1 MNFSIGLTMS
11 KWCQADPRPTIKYS
25 SCLDLT
31 KNNFARSKIQR
42 YCKWCLYC
50 CSLLWEKRT
59 RLATMQDYF
68 AKVNVLTE
76 NFAFGS
82 SKLEQRKGQVNFLPR
97 TRNPI
102 VSQSALI
109 TFVGSYVIT
118 AAYKLTSQ
126 IFFCLGQKI
135 QNLYNFCQILAC

>member
-1 MNFSIGLTMS
+1 
-11 KWCQADPRPTIKYS
+11 
-25 SCLDLT
+25 
-31 KNNFARSKIQR
+31 
-42 YCKWCLYC
+42 
-50 CSLLWEKRT
+50 
-59 RLATMQDYF
+59 MQDYF

-109 TFVGSYVIT
+109 TFVCDHSCLQ
-118 AAYKLTSQ
+118 AYFTE
-126 IFFCLGQKI
+126 IFCHGQEI
-135 QNLYNFCQILAC
+135 SEFFVTYLFNLFEI